1 MLPELRMGEMMTRI
15 FLLCG
20 PAALIF
26 LCGTAEAAGT
36 IPPRPL
42 FHYLEPADTELAQ
55 TLAGPPE
62 REQAVELDAVLAR
75 QARAAEAD
83 ISRARV
89 DAVPRPL
96 VYAQVLG
103 AHFSSYNLPLT
114 QQILSYAQSD
124 IEALAAPVRKRW
136 SRPAPAVQDPR
147 VRRVFKVQPVG
158 SYPSEPA
165 AVGRL
170 WSGILELL
178 FPPCAA
184 QLARRGAEA
193 GDSQILAGTAYP
205 SDVEAGRD
213 LADRVLKRLQ
223 QIAAFQQDMAG
234 AKSEISR
241 SGAQGRAVG
250 TRCET

>member
-1 MLPELRMGEMMTRI
+1 MKRI
-15 FLLCG
+15 FFLCG

-42 FHYLEPADTELAQ
+42 FHYLEPADTELSQ
-55 TLAGPPE
+55 TLGGPPGMS
-62 REQAVELDAVLAR
+62 RSEQAIELDAVLAR
-75 QARAAEAD
+75 QARATEAD
-83 ISRARV
+83 ISRAKA
-89 DAVPRPL
+89 DAIPRPL

-103 AHFSSYNLPLT
+103 PHFSSYNLPLT

-147 VRRVFKVQPVG
+147 VRRVFKVQPFG

-178 FPPCAA
+178 FPTCAA

-193 GDSQILAGTAYP
+193 GDSQIWAGTAYP